1 MNFFREHGSKP
12 GKLGIFISTSLWLI
26 WANVFAAD
34 MGGYSLPYESLLE
47 KRISL
52 RLNNATLEEALQA
65 LAKEIDCS
73 FSYSN
78 TLLNSK
84 HLVSKNYENTSLKEI
99 LTDLLGSRLRR
110 ISVSGNTV
118 LLVLVGG
125 MIEGQVLI
133 ASDRTPL
140 PFATVRL
147 EGTKRGMAT
156 REEGTFELKVPQ
168 PGDWTLVISAIGY
181 KTVTKELTISAGQT
195 RSVTVLLEESTTQ
208 MEEVIVTGERQIAS
222 TVTRTN
228 VPVRDLPMPVMLI
241 DGKQLEMMGSRRL
254 NEVLQEQTGLALT
267 TDPSGASNAL
277 GLQVQGF
284 DASYTMIM
292 IDGQPLIGRNAVG
305 ILDLSRITV
314 ANIDRIEII
323 KGTSS
328 AMYGSDAL
336 AGVVNIITKG
346 HSSTEAQGVASLRYG
361 TNTTLDATVDAGAP
375 ILNNKA
381 TASVSANYYRT
392 DGFDADPSTPG
403 NTLPP
408 FHSYAL
414 QGQVDYRIGGTDLLS
429 TSVRYALRNQR
440 NRYELDRL
448 GRREDV
454 NTEQDLILTSLLRNT
469 IGNKTELTSQ
479 YYFTHYRAD
488 ATNTDL
494 VNDRMINENNFAQ
507 SFHRFESF
515 ANHQLSERVM
525 LTGGIGG
532 NSEILEAS
540 RYGDQRAMNTGFAYA
555 QADYTP
561 HKKLGVLVGARYDA
575 HNIYGWQLSP
585 RLGIRYHVNDMLT
598 LKGSAGTGFKAPS
611 FQQLYLSFT
620 NPTAGY
626 TILGAAVFEEEASRL
641 QAEGEVANLFP
652 VAEQI
657 GDLKAER
664 STSFNAGFMF
674 SPTNVFTLEVNAF
687 SNDIRNMIFEELV
700 GMKENGSQLFSY
712 RNIEEA
718 FTRGLET
725 NAQWEIIDGLEFSVG
740 YQLLYAKDKGVIEEI
755 EAGEKEVRT
764 SEGRRSVAEAS
775 DYFNLSNRSRHMA
788 NFKIFYEYQ
797 PWQMGASFRANFRGR
812 YGLGDRNYPNNF
824 IDPYDLYV
832 EGFTLLNATLEKH
845 FLDRKLGVQLICDNL
860 LNFSD
865 PLVPNLLGRQ
875 FLASLSWRWQNS
887 ENKK

>member
-12 GKLGIFISTSLWLI
+12 RKLWILISVCLWLI
-26 WANVFAAD
+26 WANVVAAEI
-34 MGGYSLPYESLLE
+34 GGYSLPHESLLE
-47 KRISL
+47 KRINL
-52 RLNNATLEEALQA
+52 RLSNATLEEALQA
-65 LAKEIDCS
+65 LSEEVDCS

-78 TLLNSK
+78 TLLRSK
-84 HLVSKNYENTSLKEI
+84 RLVSKNYQDTSLKEI

-110 ISVSGNTV
+110 ISVSGNTI

-125 MIEGQVLI
+125 MIEGKVLV

-147 EGTKRGMAT
+147 QGTNQGMAT
-156 REEGTFELKVPQ
+156 REEGTFEFKVPK
-168 PGDWTLVISAIGY
+168 PGHWTLVISAIGY
-181 KTVTKELTISAGQT
+181 EKVTKELIVLAGQT
-195 RSVTVLLEESTTQ
+195 LSVTILLEESTTQ
-208 MEEVIVTGERQIAS
+208 MEEVIVTGERHITS

-228 VPVRDLPMPVMLI
+228 VPIRDLPMPVMLI
-241 DGKQLEMMGSRRL
+241 EGKQIEMMGSRRL

-314 ANIDRIEII
+314 ANIDRIEIV

-346 HSSTEAQGVASLRYG
+346 QSSSNAQGVASLRYG
-361 TNTTLDATVDAGAP
+361 TNNTLDATFDGGSS
-375 ILNNKA
+375 ILNNRV
-381 TASVSANYYRT
+381 TASISTNYYQT

-408 FHSYAL
+408 FHSYAV
-414 QGQVDYRIGGTDLLS
+414 QGKVDYRISNSDLLS
-429 TSVRYALRNQR
+429 ASVRYALRNQE
-440 NRYELDRL
+440 NRYDLDRL
-448 GRREDV
+448 GMREDV
-454 NTEQDLILTSLLRNT
+454 NIEKDLIATSVLKNT
-469 IGNKTELTSQ
+469 IGKKTDLTSQ
-479 YYFTHYRAD
+479 YYFTRYHANT
-488 ATNTDL
+488 TNTDM
-494 VNDRMINENNFAQ
+494 VNNRMINENDFAQ
-507 SFHRFESF
+507 SFHRFESL
-515 ANHQLSERVM
+515 ANHRLSQQVM

-555 QADYTP
+555 QADFTP
-561 HKKLGVLVGARYDA
+561 NEKLGVLAGVRYDV
-575 HNIYGWQLSP
+575 HNVYGWQLSP
-585 RLGIRYHVNDMLT
+585 RLGVRYHVNDQLT
-598 LKGSAGTGFKAPS
+598 FKGSAGTGFKAPS

-626 TILGAAVFEEEASRL
+626 TILGAAVFDEEVERL
-641 QAEGEVANLFP
+641 QAERELSGLFP
-652 VAEQI
+652 IAEEV
-657 GDLKAER
+657 GDLEAER
-664 STSFNAGFMF
+664 STSFNAGF
-674 SPTNVFTLEVNAF
+674 VFTPSSSFSLELNAF
-687 SNDIRNMIFEELV
+687 NNDIRNMIFEELV
-700 GMKENGSQLFSY
+700 GMKANGSQLFSY

-725 NAQWEIIDGLEFSVG
+725 NLQWEVMNGLQLALG
-740 YQLLYAKDKGVIEEI
+740 HQLLYAKDKGVIEEI

-764 SEGRRSVAEAS
+764 SEGRRSVAEHS
-775 DYFNLSNRSRHMA
+775 DYFNLSNRSRHML
-788 NFKIFYEYQ
+788 NLKVFYEYA
-797 PWQMGASFRANFRGR
+797 PWQAGVSFRANYRGR

-832 EGFTLLNATLEKH
+832 DDYTLLNATVEKH
-845 FLDRKLGVQLICDNL
+845 FLERKISVQFICDNL
-860 LNFSD
+860 LDYSD
-865 PLVPNLLGRQ
+865 PLVPNLMGRQ
-875 FLASLSWRWQNS
+875 FMMSLSWRMQYDKN
-887 ENKK
+887 